1 MDINQVKKEME
12 QLAESHREEF
22 EAASAHI
29 FTHPELAF
37 HEKEAQK
44 TLCDLLERH
53 GFQVQRKAG
62 SLETAFVAEYD
73 SKKPGK
79 TFA

>member
-29 FTHPELAF
+29 FAHPELAY
-37 HEKEAQK
+37 HETLAQ
-44 TLCDLLERH
+44 DQPWISGAAEGRFFGN
-53 GFQVQRKAG
+53 GFCGRVRQQKAG
-62 SLETAFVAEYD
+62 KNFCFYGGV
-73 SKKPGK
+73 
-79 TFA
+79 